1 MNKIIRALV
10 CGGNVSLTVMDTTR
24 LVNDAIAIHNTEG
37 KCSELFGGLLT
48 GGAFLAA
55 LLKSE
60 NTGVSI
66 TVKAKDGDGAV
77 SVSSDSALHVRGYA
91 DGTCT
96 RTLTGG
102 TLTIVREEK
111 GAMPF
116 VGTCEIESDDVSDI
130 FATYFQQSEQ
140 IPTAVAIKT
149 EIGAD
154 GQCLCAGGVIMQ
166 LLPDAPDDAIDRAGQ
181 AFEEY
186 LKNPDALLE
195 LGADGVY
202 QKFFAELSDSEAYE
216 LYPEY
221 KCNCSEEKIKSVLT
235 SLGKAELLKIV
246 KEQGVVSVHCHYCNK
261 DYVYDKD
268 LIEKNFD

>member
-1 MNKIIRALV
+1 MDKIIRALI
-10 CGGNVSLTVMDTTR
+10 CGGSVSLTVMDTTK
-24 LVNDAIAIHNTEG
+24 LVGDAITIHKTDE
-37 KCSELFGGLLT
+37 KASRIFGGLLT
-48 GGAFLAA
+48 GGAYLAA

-91 DGTCT
+91 DGSCT
-96 RTLTGG
+96 RTLAGG
-102 TLTIVREEK
+102 ILTVIREED

-116 VGTCEIESDDVSDI
+116 VGACEIVSDDVSDI

-140 IPTAVAIKT
+140 LPTAVAIIT

-154 GQCLCAGGVIMQ
+154 GKCECAGGVIIQ
-166 LLPDAPDDAIDRAGQ
+166 LLPDADDDAINEAERALNCYMQ
-181 AFEEY
+181 SE
-186 LKNPDALLE
+186 NALSK

-202 QKFFAELSDSEAYE
+202 EKFFSNLASGEKYE

-221 KCNCSEEKIKSVLT
+221 KCNCSEEKIKKVLASV
-235 SLGKAELLKIV
+235 GKEELLKIA
-246 KEQGVVSVHCHYCNK
+246 KEQGNISVHCHYCNK
-261 DYVYDKD
+261 DYVYDKEA
-268 LIEKNFD
+268 IEKTF